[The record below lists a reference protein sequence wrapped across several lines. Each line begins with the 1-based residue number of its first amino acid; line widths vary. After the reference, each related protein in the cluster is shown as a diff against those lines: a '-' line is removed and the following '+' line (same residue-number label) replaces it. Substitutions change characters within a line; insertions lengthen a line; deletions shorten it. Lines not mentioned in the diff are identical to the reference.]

1 MRIIFM
7 IQEIARKLTKDN
19 LTGYAAQSCFYIIL
33 SIFPCLLLLM
43 SLFKFLPLTE
53 DALLL
58 MLKGVIPVQLEP
70 FLVSIIEDLYDN
82 SSAALTSITTVA
94 TIWAAGKGFLAI
106 MQELNIIY
114 DTQKKRNWL
123 LQRLM
128 STVYTI
134 ALLVLIIATLLLLVF
149 GNQLIGLIE
158 VFIPRL
164 AVILSAILNNRMIL
178 FPSFMILLFL
188 LMYLFI
194 PTRKSSI
201 TKEFPGAVFS
211 AVGWIFLLLFALRC
225 TLAEFFIYVRQSD
238 NADFCT
244 GVDLCVY
251 ADFVSGGGIKY
262 IDCQSDTPPASAEV
276 FTEKEKEAERK

>member
-1 MRIIFM
+1 
-7 IQEIARKLTKDN
+7 
-19 LTGYAAQSCFYIIL
+19 
-33 SIFPCLLLLM
+33 M

-149 GNQLIGLIE
+149 GNQLIELIE

-211 AVGWIFLLLFALRC
+211 AVGWYGFSYMYGSLTTLIFALVW
-225 TLAEFFIYVRQSD
+225 IYVCMLILFLGAEL
-238 NADFCT
+238 NT
-244 GVDLCVY
+244 L
-251 ADFVSGGGIKY
+251 I
-262 IDCQSDTPPASAEV
+262 ASQTLRPLLPK
-276 FTEKEKEAERK
+276 FSRKKKKEAERK